1 MPPWKSYWKNSLKDP
16 VPSYCLNPVRL
27 VADED
32 AEALRRKREALSW
45 RPEGGFLRDQQ
56 EARPR
61 VATPRATPAG

>member
-1 MPPWKSYWKNSLKDP
+1 MSLIWIAKR
-16 VPSYCLNPVRL
+16 SLNVSPRVRL
-27 VADED
+27 VADEE
-32 AEALRRKREALSW
+32 AEALRRKREALAW